1 MVAET
6 EIVALLLKN
15 NYNFIGLIT
24 YLPTYLLTY
33 YLSWFYVQMPNLKN
47 EQI

>member
-24 YLPTYLLTY
+24 YLPTYLLI

-47 EQI
+47 EQT

>member
-15 NYNFIGLIT
+15 KYNFIGLIT
-24 YLPTYLLTY
+24 YLLTYLLI

-47 EQI
+47 EQT